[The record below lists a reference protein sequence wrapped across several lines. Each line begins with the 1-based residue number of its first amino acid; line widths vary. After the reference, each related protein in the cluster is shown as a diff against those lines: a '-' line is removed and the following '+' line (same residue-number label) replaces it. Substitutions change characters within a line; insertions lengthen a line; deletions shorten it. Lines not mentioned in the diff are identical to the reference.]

1 MKKLAVASL
10 VAALVVPMSAMAVPT
25 VNWTLWSDSSS
36 GTTMQNAV
44 SINVTYTGDTI
55 GMDTNPAIYN
65 VPSSFTSAEVPNT
78 PGSNGTILMQGGNST
93 INSFHFDTPVVNP
106 YMAMFSV
113 GQSGVPVSFNFLDGL
128 SYTLLSQGAG
138 NWGGGSLGPASG
150 SSIVGY
156 EGNGVIK
163 FTGTFTDIRF
173 TTPNYEY
180 YYGATVGVAEVA
192 AVPEPSSYAMLAAGL
207 GLLGWTARRRQL
219 AAARTGH

>member
-1 MKKLAVASL
+1 MKKLAEASL

-44 SINVTYTGDTI
+44 AINVSYTGDTV
-55 GMDTNPAIYN
+55 GMSTDPAYYN

-78 PGSNGTILMQGGNST
+78 PGSNGTIVMVGGAST
-93 INSFHFDTPVVNP
+93 INVFHFDTPVVNP

-113 GQSGVPVSFNFLDGL
+113 GQGGVPVSFNFQDGL
-128 SYTLLSQGAG
+128 TYTLLSQGAG
-138 NWGGGSLGPASG
+138 NWGGGSLSPASG

-173 TTPNYEY
+173 TTPNYEN
-180 YYGATVGVAEVA
+180 YYGATIGVSEVA

-219 AAARTGH
+219 AAARTER

>member
-1 MKKLAVASL
+1 MKKLAAAIL

-44 SINVTYTGDTI
+44 SINVSYTGDTI
-55 GMDTNPAIYN
+55 GMDSNPAIYN

-78 PGSNGTILMQGGNST
+78 PGSNGTILMVGGNST
-93 INSFHFDTPVVNP
+93 INVFHFDTPVVNP

-113 GQSGVPVSFNFLDGL
+113 GQNGVPVSFNFQDGL
-128 SYTLLSQGAG
+128 SFTLLSQGAG
-138 NWGGGSLGPASG
+138 NWGGGLLTPASG

-163 FTGTFTDIRF
+163 FTGTFTEIRF
-173 TTPNYEY
+173 TTPNYEN
-180 YYGATVGVAEVA
+180 YYGATIGVAEVA

-219 AAARTGH
+219 AAARTEH